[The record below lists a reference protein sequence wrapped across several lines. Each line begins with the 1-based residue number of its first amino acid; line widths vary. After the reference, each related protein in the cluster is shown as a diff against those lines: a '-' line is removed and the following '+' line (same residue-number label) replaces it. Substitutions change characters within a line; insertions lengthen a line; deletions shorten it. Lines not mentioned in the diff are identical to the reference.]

1 MLFGALTPLVLHFS
15 LCKSLLKSFSSNYNR
30 RKFKLVHR
38 NRPPSH
44 LRCYLVKYLLRLL
57 LLFTK
62 QLNDVIDDFC
72 WLECSLQKVKTSK
85 TSFSDRTLLLLSQL
99 RRHLGGVSLMPAIR
113 AHQATFQCWSMA
125 EDPMIFTK
133 WGVAAILRFMSPSV
147 LLIQTYITS
156 GAESW

>member
-1 MLFGALTPLVLHFS
+1 MFHVKWGSQMLFGALTPLVLHFS

-44 LRCYLVKYLLRLL
+44 LRCYLVKYLLHLP

-99 RRHLGGVSLMPAIR
+99 RRHLEHRCLSY
-113 AHQATFQCWSMA
+113 FS
-125 EDPMIFTK
+125 IFE
-133 WGVAAILRFMSPSV
+133 
-147 LLIQTYITS
+147 TS
-156 GAESW
+156 